1 MKLTNPLTDGVSVDV
16 LPPPELNLQAST
28 SDATQATAYEL
39 TALQTFE
46 AVQVPRGHSLVPFR
60 SNSPQQHLPSD
71 TNPTVSIISSF
82 LPPEIPPELQIP
94 LSFLGEERLQVS
106 DAYTT
111 DIDMRSCVFG
121 PNYTRV
127 TSSLTDASRL
137 WVFLR
142 LPKFGVYLKRERL
155 DALISGDQSGT
166 VLDPFWVFGAHSLG
180 MPYCFRVDA
189 TPGMIRL
196 QARRTQ
202 LVWESLA
209 ELVKGN
215 DHKLKVQAVLM
226 VASSYIYRHMMQTAF
241 LYIHKSCDYIEAGN
255 LQFVPTYGRPP
266 EFSEELHETLAVL
279 SQTIYWVNYSFL
291 VCGGPEPHATA
302 KLENEFR
309 RELPVSDYH
318 ACRLL
323 HITDHLPQQ
332 TYPFLFE
339 ICPLT
344 MRTQGILFVR
354 DAILLVNTIP
364 ADGEHYAS
372 GSTIDTR

>member
-1 MKLTNPLTDGVSVDV
+1 MLKLTNPLTDGVFADV
-16 LPPPELNLQAST
+16 HPPAEPDLPPPT
-28 SDATQATAYEL
+28 SDATQVATYEL
-39 TALQTFE
+39 AALQTFE
-46 AVQVPRGHSLVPFR
+46 TVQVPRGHSPGLVPFR
-60 SNSPQQHLPSD
+60 SNSPQQHLSSD
-71 TNPTVSIISSF
+71 TNPSISIISSF
-82 LPPEIPPELQIP
+82 LLPEIPPELHIP

-106 DAYTT
+106 DAHTT

-127 TSSLTDASRL
+127 TSSLADASRL
-137 WVFLR
+137 WVLLR
-142 LPKFGVYLKRERL
+142 LPKFGIHLKRERL
-155 DALISGDQSGT
+155 DALISGDQSST

-180 MPYCFRVDA
+180 TPYCFRVDA

-226 VASSYIYRHMMQTAF
+226 GASSYIYRNMMQTAF
-241 LYIHKSCDYIEAGN
+241 LYIHKSCDYVKAGN

-279 SQTIYWVNYSFL
+279 SQTIYWANYSFL

-302 KLENEFR
+302 KLEKEFR

-318 ACRLL
+318 ACQLCTELIVCRSKRIHSCLRSVL
-323 HITDHLPQQ
+323 
-332 TYPFLFE
+332 
-339 ICPLT
+339 
-344 MRTQGILFVR
+344 
-354 DAILLVNTIP
+354 
-364 ADGEHYAS
+364 
-372 GSTIDTR
+372 